1 LSYYEKLVPSKHF
14 YFTKFKHLDK
24 TDLQIIFEMRKK
36 CPEGPRNVRKIA
48 QRLDMP
54 QQTVN
59 YRVRR
64 FEHLNLVRFRAVS
77 NESVLGLENYAVMTT
92 VKPGLLYESGS
103 GDVINAGT
111 FLTCHP
117 VWRLLKEIHGGFSH
131 GFFVQYSIPSGG
143 GDGLRLF
150 LEELREIGCI
160 EKIDDFCRITSSYFN
175 TPPLDL
181 YLEMAQAVQSGRKV
195 SFDWRKWADDFE
207 QAEPAIP
214 PEEAI
219 RKKKIPFT
227 YEHLLVL
234 SHLERDLRE
243 SFASIAKSIGERSAK
258 VSQWFK
264 EILLHNL
271 IGSCKVE
278 IYPDDPTTTIQLVL
292 KLEFADE
299 VALRKFISHLDKM
312 PYPATY
318 QKVFQ
323 KNAIFLHTAVPPHEY
338 FSFHNAFETLNRR
351 HDTISQFAQ
360 FVGNHVADF
369 DNIKLFEAFSKKE
382 NDWIFSYEE
391 LHSAFERL
399 RDDTKFQF

>member
-1 LSYYEKLVPSKHF
+1 MSFYERLVPSKHF
-14 YFTKFKHLDK
+14 YFKKFKLLDK
-24 TDLQIIFEMRKK
+24 TDLQIIFEMRKE

-48 QRLDMP
+48 QRLDLP

-64 FEHLNLVRFRAVS
+64 FAHLDLVRFRAIS
-77 NESVLGLENYAVMTT
+77 DELVLGLENYAVMTT
-92 VKPGLLYESGS
+92 AKPGLSYESER
-103 GDVINAGT
+103 GDAINAGT

-143 GDGLRLF
+143 ANDLRRF
-150 LEELREIGCI
+150 LEELKQIGCI
-160 EKIDDFCRITSSYFN
+160 EKVDDFCRITSSHFN
-175 TPPLDL
+175 TPSLDL
-181 YLEMAQAVQSGRKV
+181 YLEMVEAVQSGREV
-195 SFDWRKWADDFE
+195 SFDWRKWTDGFE
-207 QAEPAIP
+207 KAEPAIL

-219 RKKKIPFT
+219 PKESIPFT
-227 YEHLLVL
+227 YEHLSVL
-234 SHLERDLRE
+234 YHLERDLRE
-243 SFASIAKSIGERSAK
+243 SFANIAKSIGERSAK
-258 VSQWFK
+258 VSKWFK

-271 IGSCKVE
+271 IGACKVE
-278 IYPDDPTTTIQLVL
+278 IYPGDLTTMIHLVL
-292 KLEFADE
+292 KLEFTAE
-299 VALRKFISHLDKM
+299 VALRKFLSHLDEM

-323 KNAIFLHTAVPPHEY
+323 KNAIFLHTAVPPNEY
-338 FSFHNAFETLNRR
+338 FSFHNAFETLSRE
-351 HDTISQFAQ
+351 HDAISQFAQ

-391 LHSAFERL
+391 LHNAFERL
-399 RDDTKFQF
+399 RVDTKFQF